1 MKFLILCLL
10 FSPVC
15 FASEKTPEVSLL
27 FGESFP
33 ANHQKNHLFFP
44 TLTLQSNRPL
54 SSGIW
59 CQEAVSFLIN
69 ECSYTAYTKL
79 EQDPQRSV
87 IYIDQALYLNDMSTL
102 LCSLKAAIVQT
113 MTDNY
118 CFLAHIETVP
128 SYQKRG
134 CARFLM
140 ACLEKL
146 VHERKCSKITTD
158 AVYDAVGFYEKL
170 GFIEDQERDSSYD
183 RCVAMIK
190 KIKGGCYENN
200 GVATNLHTECT
211 SK

>member
-1 MKFLILCLL
+1 MRFLFFYLS
-10 FSPVC
+10 FSLVC
-15 FASEKTPEVSLL
+15 SASEKTPNVCLF

-33 ANHQKNHLFFP
+33 ANDQNRHLF
-44 TLTLQSNRPL
+44 TIQSNRPL
-54 SSGIW
+54 SSGMY
-59 CQEAVSFLIN
+59 CEEAVSFFIN
-69 ECSYTAYTKL
+69 ERTYSAYTKL

-87 IYIDQALYLNDMSTL
+87 IYINQSLYLSDMNTL

-113 MTDNY
+113 MTHNY
-118 CFLAHIETVP
+118 CYLAHLETVP
-128 SYQKRG
+128 SYQQRG

-146 VHERKCSKITTD
+146 VRERKCSKITTD
-158 AVYDAVGFYEKL
+158 AVYSAVGFYEKL
-170 GFIEDQERDSSYD
+170 GFVKDYERDSSYD